1 MSTPIYTIGYG
12 NRNIEDFINFLKKN
26 DINYLVDVRSK
37 PSSRFNPSFSQ
48 DAVIARLRRAGIRYV
63 FMGDTIGGLPAD
75 RSCYTDD
82 RVDYNKI
89 KTKDFYKAG
98 IKRIRIAWDKN
109 LRIVL
114 MCSETKPE
122 DCHRSKL
129 LGDTLTK
136 MGIEVVHFDEHYKER
151 SQEDVMDRIVGGQ
164 LSLFDNVFMS
174 RKKYAK

>member
-12 NRNIEDFINFLKKN
+12 NRNIEDFINFIKN
-26 DINYLVDVRSK
+26 HNISYLIDVRSK
-37 PSSRFNPSFSQ
+37 PSSRFNPPFSQ
-48 DAVIARLRRAGIRYV
+48 DAIIKHLRRARIRYV
-63 FMGDTIGGLPAD
+63 FMGDTIGGLPED

-98 IKRIRIAWDKN
+98 IERLKTAWEKN

-122 DCHRSKL
+122 ECHRSKL
-129 LGDTLTK
+129 LGETLTK
-136 MGIEVVHFDEHYKER
+136 MGIEVIHFDENYEEK
-151 SQEDVMDRIVGGQ
+151 SQEEVLDRIIGGQ
-164 LSLFDNVFMS
+164 LSMFDNEFMS
-174 RKKYAK
+174 RKRYAK